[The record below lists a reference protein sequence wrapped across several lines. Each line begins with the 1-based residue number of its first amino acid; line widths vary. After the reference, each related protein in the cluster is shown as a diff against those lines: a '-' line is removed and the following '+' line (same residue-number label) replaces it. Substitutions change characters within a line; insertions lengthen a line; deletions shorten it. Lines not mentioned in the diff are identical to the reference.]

1 MDLYESTRKR
11 KSERI
16 FLVLHEGVERKKR
29 KENETKKINFLSP
42 SSRGV
47 EIHFSFSLSLHSL
60 NLIAPTELTNHA
72 VANIS
77 EIVNRNEPAMT
88 T

>member
-1 MDLYESTRKR
+1 VSVSFWFCTRG
-11 KSERI
+11 SIE
-16 FLVLHEGVERKKR
+16 KKR

>member
-1 MDLYESTRKR
+1 MNRLGKGRVSVSFWFCTRGSR
-11 KSERI
+11 E
-16 FLVLHEGVERKKR
+16 KKR